1 MISAKTEKYGHN
13 LLMDYSHKGP
23 ISEQMK
29 NEIKLMIDKMF
40 NCRNELN
47 YSLIKYCKCLM
58 MR

>member
-1 MISAKTEKYGHN
+1 
-13 LLMDYSHKGP
+13 MDYSHKGP